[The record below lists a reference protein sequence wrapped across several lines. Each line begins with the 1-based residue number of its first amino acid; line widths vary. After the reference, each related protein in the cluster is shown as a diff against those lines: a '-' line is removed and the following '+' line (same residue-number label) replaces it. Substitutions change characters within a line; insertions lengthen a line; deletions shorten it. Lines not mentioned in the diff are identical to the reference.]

1 MVLVGFV
8 AMLVGCSLAWALGG
22 RAERLGAAALAGCW
36 SAAIAFEAVG
46 GLRYDLPVLLADVG
60 YAAALVNLA
69 SRFDRSWIWVSLV
82 LQSAVLVGH
91 GLVLVLQG
99 EDRTACVGFINVASF
114 GTLLTL
120 VLGAALNAFEVRRRR
135 SGRGRRRPSVGARR
149 PSV

>member
-1 MVLVGFV
+1 MVLVGFL
-8 AMLVGCSLAWALGG
+8 AMLVGCALAWLLGG

-36 SAAIAFEAVG
+36 LVSILFQAIM
-46 GLRYDLPVLLADVG
+46 GLHDDVPILVADVL
-60 YAAALVNLA
+60 YAVALVALA

-82 LQSAVLVGH
+82 LQSAVLIGH

-99 EDRTACVGFINVASF
+99 QDRMASVAFINVASF

-120 VLGAALNAFEVRRRR
+120 VLGAGLYAVGPRR
-135 SGRGRRRPSVGARR
+135 RGRRRHVVGTRR